1 MEIIRNR
8 YLSKLI
14 SKMNNGLVKIITGI
28 RRCGKSYLLNQIF
41 YRYLIKIG
49 INKDNIIMISLDDLE
64 NEYLLDPYKLNEY
77 VKSKIIDNGKYY
89 VFIDEIQEVSN
100 FVKVLNGWLKIP
112 NLDIYVTGSNSKFL
126 SSDIITEFRGR
137 GDQIHVFPLSFYEFF
152 KATKLDFNEAFK
164 LFAVYGGMPFVVLQ
178 KNELDKMQYL
188 FNLYNEIYLKDI
200 KERYKIKNDSNL
212 MELLAILA
220 SNIGSLTNSYKLSN
234 SFKSKNI
241 SISKNTLDSYLRI
254 LEDSFL
260 INKSTRYDIK
270 GKKYITTPYKYYFSD
285 IGLRN
290 VRLGF
295 RQIEENH
302 IMENIIYNE
311 LIYRGFSVD
320 IGIIE
325 ISEKNSNGSFVRKS
339 IEIDFIVN
347 KGNSKVYIQSSYHLP
362 TDEKLK
368 QEIRP
373 FLNTKDFFKKII
385 IVHDDIKRKKD
396 ENGIITM
403 SIKDFLLFE
412 DLLWKE

>member
-1 MEIIRNR
+1 MEIIRNK
-8 YLSKLI
+8 YLEKLI
-14 SKMNNGLVKIITGI
+14 SKINNGLVKIITGI

-41 YRYLIKIG
+41 YRYLINKG
-49 INKDNIIMISLDDLE
+49 INKDHIIMISLDDLE

-77 VKSKIIDNGKYY
+77 VKSKIIDNDKYY
-89 VFIDEIQEVSN
+89 VFIDEIQEVQD
-100 FVKVLNGWLKIP
+100 FVKVLNGWLKIS

-126 SSDIITEFRGR
+126 SNDIITEFRGR
-137 GDQIHVFPLSFYEFF
+137 GDQIHIFPLSFYEFY
-152 KATKLDFNEAFK
+152 KGIKLDFTEAFK
-164 LFAVYGGMPFVVLQ
+164 LFSIYGGMPFVVKI
-178 KNELDKMQYL
+178 KNELDKIEYL
-188 FNLYNEIYLKDI
+188 SNLYNEIYLKDI
-200 KERYKIKNDSNL
+200 KERYKIKNDNNL
-212 MELLAILA
+212 IELLAILA

-241 SISKNTLDSYLRI
+241 NISKNTLDSYLKI

-270 GKKYITTPYKYYFSD
+270 GKKYISTPYKYYFSD

-290 VRLGF
+290 ARLGF

-320 IGIIE
+320 IGVVE

-347 KGNSKVYIQSSYHLP
+347 KGNTKFYIQSSYHLP

-385 IVHDDIKRKKD
+385 IVRDDIKRKKD

>member
-49 INKDNIIMISLDDLE
+49 INKDHIIMISLDDLE
-64 NEYLLDPYKLNEY
+64 NQYLLDPYKLNEY

-164 LFAVYGGMPFVVLQ
+164 LFTVYGGMPFVALQ
-178 KNELDKMQYL
+178 KNELDKMEYL

-241 SISKNTLDSYLRI
+241 NISKNTLDSYLRI

-290 VRLGF
+290 ARLGF

-320 IGIIE
+320 IGVIE
-325 ISEKNSNGSFVRKS
+325 ISEKNNNGFFVRKS

-396 ENGIITM
+396 ESGIITM

-412 DLLWKE
+412 DLL

>member
-1 MEIIRNR
+1 MEIVRNR
-8 YLSKLI
+8 YLLKLI

-41 YRYLIKIG
+41 YRYLIKTG
-49 INKDNIIMISLDDLE
+49 INKDHIIMISLDNLE
-64 NEYLLDPYKLNEY
+64 NEYLLDPYKLDEY
-77 VKSKIIDNGKYY
+77 VKSKIIDSDKYY

-100 FVKVLNGWLKIP
+100 FVKVLNGWLKIS

-137 GDQIHVFPLSFYEFF
+137 GDQIHVFPLSFYEFY
-152 KATKLDFNEAFK
+152 KGLKLDFNEAFK
-164 LFAVYGGMPFVVLQ
+164 LFTVYGGMPFVVQL
-178 KNELDKMQYL
+178 KSELDKMEYL
-188 FNLYNEIYLKDI
+188 SNLYNEIYLKDI

-241 SISKNTLDSYLRI
+241 NISKNTLDSYLNI
-254 LEDSFL
+254 LLDSFL

-290 VRLGF
+290 ARLGF

-320 IGIIE
+320 IGVVE
-325 ISEKNSNGSFVRKS
+325 ISEKNSNGSFMRKS

-362 TDEKLK
+362 NDEKLN